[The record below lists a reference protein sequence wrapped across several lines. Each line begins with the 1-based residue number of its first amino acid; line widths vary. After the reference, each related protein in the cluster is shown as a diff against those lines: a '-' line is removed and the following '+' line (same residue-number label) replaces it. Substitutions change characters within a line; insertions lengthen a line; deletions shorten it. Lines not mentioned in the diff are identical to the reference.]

1 MSQIIRAIP
10 QVNGPFEQYY
20 DVSMLPWKQVRE
32 LKEELG
38 QQGFYVQDILLN
50 DPMPIM
56 VGAEMRRRLEDEKES
71 Q

>member
-1 MSQIIRAIP
+1 
-10 QVNGPFEQYY
+10 
-20 DVSMLPWKQVRE
+20 MLPWKQVRE